1 MEIPTKKTSN
11 FVRLKGKNGPF
22 QVKTVKIRT
31 ISEYKFKVASPSG
44 KNHSPSKELIW
55 RKQNLNCQS
64 SNWSSRIRHYR
75 WSKDLQI
82 SFLQHH
88 FINTSFFIES
98 MSFAKKWGILMVI
111 WWTST
116 CVQFWVVCAI
126 YMYCAFSM
134 HYVFVPSTY
143 DKWIIYI
150 FRQSLGYFTCVKIE
164 NLRTEHRSMNTAKW

>member
-44 KNHSPSKELIW
+44 KNHSPSNELIW

-98 MSFAKKWGILMVI
+98 MSFAKKMRYFNGYLMNIYLCSILSSLCHLHVLCFQHAL
-111 WWTST
+111 
-116 CVQFWVVCAI
+116 CVRPVHVW
-126 YMYCAFSM
+126 
-134 HYVFVPSTY
+134 
-143 DKWIIYI
+143 
-150 FRQSLGYFTCVKIE
+150 
-164 NLRTEHRSMNTAKW
+164 